1 MEKMNFNAKR
11 KEVTKILVD
20 SFWYDPGFTTLYKSS
35 KDITFFN
42 TVNNANAQKYLA
54 GELYFSCRNGNYYH
68 YGEYS
73 LEKEKIGLTLY
84 KWNLYYVIR

>member
-1 MEKMNFNAKR
+1 MNFNAKE
-11 KEVTKILVD
+11 KVTKILVD
-20 SFWYDPGFTTLYKSS
+20 SFLYNPGFTTLYNSS
-35 KDITFFN
+35 NNTTLFN
-42 TVNNANAQKYLA
+42 TINADAQKYLA

>member
-1 MEKMNFNAKR
+1 MNFNAKE
-11 KEVTKILVD
+11 KVTKILVD
-20 SFWYDPGFTTLYKSS
+20 SFLYDPGFTTLYKSNNNLT
-35 KDITFFN
+35 IFN
-42 TVNNANAQKYLA
+42 TINANAQKYLA
-54 GELYFSCRNGNYYH
+54 GELYFSYRNGNYYH

>member
-35 KDITFFN
+35 TDITFFN
-42 TVNNANAQKYLA
+42 TINANAQKYLA